1 MGLGSISGNSIG
13 AHYQEI
19 RQLQEIAQVTL
30 KGVKKKEGKDRLFRN
45 NLESRW
51 I

>member
-1 MGLGSISGNSIG
+1 MGLGSISGNSMG

-30 KGVKKKEGKDRLFRN
+30 KGVKKEGKNRSFRN